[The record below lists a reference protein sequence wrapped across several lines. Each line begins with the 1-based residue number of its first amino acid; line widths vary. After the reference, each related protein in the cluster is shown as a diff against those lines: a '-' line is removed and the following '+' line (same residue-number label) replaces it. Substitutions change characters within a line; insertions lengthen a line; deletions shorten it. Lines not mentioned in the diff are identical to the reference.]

1 MKQIKY
7 FIFAAAA
14 MTLAACS
21 SDDAADNGPVAAHV
35 TAGIMSAQT
44 RASGTEWD
52 ENDKIGITAKGGK
65 TDYTNVEYT
74 ISDTGAGSFTSVNPI
89 YFQDLEEVT
98 FTAYYPYNEKGGILS
113 LSTFFYYASENLQKK
128 IDFMFAGGAKASKT
142 NPNVQFVDKSG
153 SDGTDAR
160 FRHCMSRL
168 VLKFVKGDDTDLRYI
183 TQYKIKPLAFE
194 GTFNTATGEATAT
207 SEGVEVT
214 TSSISNDSS
223 EAYEESYIL
232 FPQEV
237 EDGKLYLE
245 LTLDGQV
252 YKATLNIPQSDSG
265 NAHAFVSGM
274 SYVYTIK
281 VNKTAVNVSSAV
293 ITPWT
298 DGGSFN
304 GTAEM

>member
-7 FIFAAAA
+7 FIFAATV

-44 RASGTEWD
+44 RASDTKWD

-74 ISDTGAGSFTSVNPI
+74 ISDTDTGSFTSVNPI

-98 FTAYYPYNEKGGILS
+98 FTAYYPYNEKGGTLS
-113 LSTFFYYASENLQKK
+113 LSTGTYYTSKKEQKK
-128 IDFMFAGGAKASKT
+128 IDFMFADGAKASKT
-142 NPNVQFVDKSG
+142 NPNVQFVDKRVSG
-153 SDGTDAR
+153 GTDAR

-168 VLKFVKGDDTDLRYI
+168 ELIIKQGDDTDMRDMTVL
-183 TQYKIKPLAFE
+183 KIDPLKLN
-194 GTFNTATGEATAT
+194 GTFNTATGEAKSTGD
-207 SEGVEVT
+207 EYQNIRL
-214 TSSISNDSS
+214 SINSLLDHYKVSF
-223 EAYEESYIL
+223 IL

-237 EDGKLYLE
+237 KDGKLYLE
-245 LTLDGQV
+245 LTLDGQA
-252 YKATLNIPQSDSG
+252 YKATLNIPHSDSG
-265 NAHAFVSGM
+265 NALVSGM
-274 SYVYTIK
+274 SYVYTIT
-281 VNKTAVNVSSAV
+281 VNKTAVNVSSAE

-298 DGGSFN
+298 DGGSFD